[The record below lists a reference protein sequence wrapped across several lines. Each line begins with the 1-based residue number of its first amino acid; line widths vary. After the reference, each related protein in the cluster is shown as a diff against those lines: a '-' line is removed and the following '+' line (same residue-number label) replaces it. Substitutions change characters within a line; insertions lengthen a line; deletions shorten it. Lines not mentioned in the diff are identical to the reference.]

1 MSRTTRIGFT
11 NKFFAVIAVL
21 CATAIAP
28 VALAASGATATA
40 TPSHV
45 KAGKAVELR
54 INGLKPN
61 ERIKATEVIPA
72 AGDQKRTLFPRQR
85 ASTGGVIIVSVKAQV
100 KGRHNWTFVGRQS
113 HRKAA
118 THYVVR

>member
-1 MSRTTRIGFT
+1 MGFT
-11 NKFFAVIAVL
+11 NKLFAVIAVL
-21 CATAIAP
+21 CAMAIAP

-40 TPSHV
+40 TPNHPKV
-45 KAGKAVELR
+45 GKAVELR

-85 ASTGGVIIVSVKAQV
+85 ASSGGVIIVSVKAQG

-113 HRKAA
+113 HKKAS
-118 THYVVR
+118 THYVVK